1 LQIIHRIVHISDTHI
16 SPYGQFL
23 ESYFDSAVEEINRL
37 DPPPSLIIHTGDLT
51 DNGVLADYELALKKL
66 KSLNH
71 KKVLIS
77 PGNHDEK
84 NYGQSLFRELIS
96 AMDREVKFDNIVVYL
111 MNSPEPDRDAGRL
124 GRRRLEFLENKLKK
138 VPNETIK
145 IVAFHHHLVSVPS
158 SGREMNVLEDAG
170 DVLETMLKYHVN
182 FILMGH
188 RHVRRVLKIEGSI
201 LINAGTVSSIRTR
214 GRFNHSFNII
224 DIYQDGTINII
235 ERNLSSKKDVL
246 LATYRKQ

>member
-1 LQIIHRIVHISDTHI
+1 MYRIVHISDTHI

-23 ESYFDSAVEEINRL
+23 EDYFDEAVNEINKL
-37 DPPPSLIIHTGDLT
+37 DPSPSIIVHTGDLT

-66 KSLNH
+66 KSLNN
-71 KKVLIS
+71 KKVLIT
-77 PGNHDEK
+77 PGNHDER

-96 AMDREVKFDNIVVYL
+96 AMDKEVRFNNIVVYL

-138 VPNETIK
+138 VPNEIIK
-145 IVAFHHHLVSVPS
+145 IVAFHHHLVPVPG

-170 DVLETMLKYHVN
+170 DVLETILRYRVN
-182 FILMGH
+182 FVLMGH
-188 RHVRRVLKIEGSI
+188 RHVRRVLKIEDSI

-214 GRFNHSFNII
+214 GRFDHSFNII
-224 DIYQDGTINII
+224 DIYQDGTINVV
-235 ERNLSSKKDVL
+235 ERNLSSKKDTL
-246 LATYRKQ
+246 LASYHK